1 MINTSKLVLFTGLLY
16 HYMSLASGVQTIRPS
31 WPGPVSCLLGGT
43 KLAGCFLSSLFGFSI
58 IGVR

>member
-31 WPGPVSCLLGGT
+31 WPGPVSD
-43 KLAGCFLSSLFGFSI
+43 LFGDVMLT
-58 IGVR
+58 GCHYLVRL